1 MPRDSASP
9 PHGVGLSKAQ
19 DQNQETVSLVLAG
32 ASPVLSAPTQGSVTK
47 SGLQDTWETWVT
59 PPPPP
64 SPTIVT

>member
-32 ASPVLSAPTQGSVTK
+32 ASPVLSAPTQGSAPARQNAAHD
-47 SGLQDTWETWVT
+47 LQFRGRALGRHQ
-59 PPPPP
+59 
-64 SPTIVT
+64 S